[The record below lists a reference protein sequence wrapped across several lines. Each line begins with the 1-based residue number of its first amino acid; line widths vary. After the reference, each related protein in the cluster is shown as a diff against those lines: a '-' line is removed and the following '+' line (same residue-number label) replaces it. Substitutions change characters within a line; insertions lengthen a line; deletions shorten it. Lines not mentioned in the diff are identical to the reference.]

1 MSVLAAPE
9 ALEGHECSD
18 RRTTITP
25 ALGQVLASVEKKARI
40 AQAHAEEEEQN
51 LMAERKRQHVLQV
64 KVNNAQLQLR
74 PAT

>member
-1 MSVLAAPE
+1 
-9 ALEGHECSD
+9 
-18 RRTTITP
+18 
-25 ALGQVLASVEKKARI
+25 LGQVLASVEKKARI
-40 AQAHAEEEEQN
+40 AQAHAEEQEQN